1 MGLAELASRRSRA
14 EKVVVFGA
22 MVLALVNAA
31 VITPASQIID
41 DAFVFFRY
49 ADNFLAGHG
58 LTWNDGGEHVEGYT
72 SFLYLAV
79 VTVLRALGLEPVFAT
94 HVLNVTLYVLLVG
107 SSVWLVGQLEDS
119 GHEQRRWYGRASIV
133 LAPVL
138 LGVHTYFAQMARGGM
153 EQMLFLLLLS
163 GSLIAFLRA
172 SVRPIAFAAS
182 GALFALV
189 ILTRPE
195 AIIDYVACVAWA
207 SVLRRRTLRH
217 LLTTEGWRLAGFL
230 ALLVP
235 HLVWRHAYYGDW
247 LPNTFYAKV
256 HVESWAQL
264 RRGLVACFLFFA
276 SSRGA
281 LVQMAAVSWL
291 LVRRTRARDLMIVL
305 MAVWIFYLLS
315 LGLQDWS
322 YYYSV
327 PVDFFALVVLG
338 SSLGVLVDRGFE
350 AVAPWRMWVLRVAL
364 ALMTLEATY
373 LYLHGSVYR
382 VVLIGVAVLP
392 LLLFRER
399 RWVVPALVL
408 MAVVD
413 SAWWQEPHQRYDV
426 MWNNVAIGH
435 KLKEIARPGDTL
447 AIGAAG
453 AIPYYS
459 GLVTFD
465 TLGLND
471 RHIARVPVKDPAR
484 LGFGHERGD
493 GAYILGKKPTYLVP
507 TPLRSMVSG
516 PAPWWAWVDESFVEI
531 FASDTFER
539 DYQFEEVELPGGGY
553 FKFYERKR

>member
-1 MGLAELASRRSRA
+1 MGLVELSSRRSGRA
-14 EKVVVFGA
+14 ERALVLVA

-41 DAFVFFRY
+41 DAFIFFRY

-58 LTWNDGGEHVEGYT
+58 LTWNPGGEHVEGYT
-72 SFLYLAV
+72 SFLYLAA
-79 VTVLRALGLEPVFAT
+79 VTALRALRLEPICAT
-94 HVLNVTLYVLLVG
+94 NVLNVTCYVLLVA
-107 SSVWLVGQLEDS
+107 SSVPLLAHLEPK
-119 GHEQRRWYGRASIV
+119 GGRFSIV
-133 LAPVL
+133 LVPVL

-153 EQMLFLLLLS
+153 EQMLFLLLLAW
-163 GSLIAFLRA
+163 SLVAFMRA
-172 SVRPIAFAAS
+172 SVHPLSLAAS

-189 ILTRPE
+189 TLTRPE
-195 AIIDYVACVAWA
+195 AIIDYVACASWALVVSRRAVRVAL
-207 SVLRRRTLRH
+207 V
-217 LLTTEGWRLAGFL
+217 TEGWRLAGVL

-264 RRGLVACFLFFA
+264 HRGLVAAFMFLA

-281 LVQMAAVSWL
+281 LVQMSVACWL
-291 LVRRTRARDLMIVL
+291 VAPRTRARDLMVIL
-305 MAVWIFYLLS
+305 MLVWIGYLLS

-338 SSLGVLVDRGFE
+338 SSLGLLIDRGF
-350 AVAPWRMWVLRVAL
+350 ANTPRVRVLQVAL
-364 ALMTLEATY
+364 ALITLETTY
-373 LYLHGSVYR
+373 LYLHGSPLR
-382 VVLIGVAVLP
+382 VVLVAVALLP
-392 LLLFRER
+392 LLVSREL
-399 RWVVPALVL
+399 RWMAPALVL
-408 MAVVD
+408 MALVE

-426 MWNNVAIGH
+426 VWNNVAIGR
-435 KLKEIARPGDTL
+435 KLKEISRPDETL

-459 GLVTFD
+459 GLVTYD

-493 GAYILGKKPTYLVP
+493 GAYILAKNPTYLVP
-507 TPLRSMVSG
+507 TPLRSMVAG
-516 PAPWWAWVDESFVEI
+516 PDPWWSWVDESFAEI
-531 FASDTFER
+531 FALDAFKR
-539 DYQFEEVELPGGGY
+539 DYRFVEVELPGGGY